1 MKIDEAIEIKEA
13 YLRGDEPD
21 DPLDLIKADR
31 LGIEALKLI
40 AQEPP
45 EGYTCI
51 PRPLPGETEE

>member
-1 MKIDEAIEIKEA
+1 MTIDKAIEIGQQ
-13 YLRGDEPD
+13 YTRDGDF
-21 DPLDLIKADR
+21 LSRADFISFAK